1 MVDSQPQNVTL
12 PDIIAFANVV
22 KDLEMRSS
30 WISTGPKSNN
40 KTSSQEREKE
50 KTQAHTKE
58 DCMKSEADLAPM
70 LSGAQGSREET
81 RKDSSLE
88 PATLPTLRFQ
98 M

>member
-1 MVDSQPQNVTL
+1 MVDSRPQNVTL
-12 PDIIAFANVV
+12 PDIRAFANAV
-22 KDLEMRSS
+22 KDLEVRSS

-58 DCMKSEADLAPM
+58 GHMKTEAELTLMIP
-70 LSGAQGSREET
+70 GALGSWEET

-88 PATLPTLRFQ
+88 SATLPTL
-98 M
+98 

>member
-1 MVDSQPQNVTL
+1 MDSRPQNVTL
-12 PDIIAFANVV
+12 PDIIAFANAV

-50 KTQAHTKE
+50 KRQAHTKE
-58 DCMKSEADLAPM
+58 GCMKTEAELALM
-70 LSGAQGSREET
+70 LPGALGSRGET

-88 PATLPTLRFQ
+88 PATLPTL
-98 M
+98 